1 MKHSPS
7 HIESQLSMRILS
19 LNYESQID
27 LYLIFLFL
35 SPVLRIH
42 FADSHLN
49 EFPRG
54 QDHDDLWLF
63 EKVQE
68 PQTESKEMSSTEGK
82 KDFEE
87 RLVQLFDGQMSTLE
101 SKSSTDST
109 KRTNVPI
116 VMIGNEIP
124 KCIRATTINVYQ
136 TTLSKSTATT
146 KRRKKNFP
154 RGCIKRRICQNIEF
168 QMQDKMK
175 TNLSVNYNTTR
186 LNSV

>member
-124 KCIRATTINVYQ
+124 KCIR
-136 TTLSKSTATT
+136 
-146 KRRKKNFP
+146 KKGP
-154 RGCIKRRICQNIEF
+154 LQ
-168 QMQDKMK
+168 
-175 TNLSVNYNTTR
+175 
-186 LNSV
+186 